1 MVITVGTL
9 GRLVAV
15 CAIASWMQGRVAAQA
30 GKVINLENADNLEGK
45 IVDGQEAREL
55 IGNVRFNQENVRVT
69 CDRALQFIASGKLI
83 LTGNVVVNDDSLTL
97 RAPRGAYYRDERRA
111 EAFDDVRL
119 NDGNVT
125 LTAGYGEYFIE
136 PKRAF
141 FHTHVVVK
149 DAGSVVTS
157 DSLTYFRVEKRSIAT
172 GRVRVVNAADNVT
185 ITGERLEHLSTQQ
198 FSRVTGKP
206 VMVQLDTSVTGT
218 VDTLVVRS
226 RVMES
231 YRDSVKRLIA
241 IDNVE
246 IVRSDL
252 AAIAGTVQFFTQG
265 DSMLL
270 RRAPVVWYQQ
280 TQVTGDSINV
290 YLLKR
295 KLHLVTVMNDA
306 FAASRSD
313 SVRPTRFDQMS
324 GEVMR
329 MYFAARGL
337 ERIEVDDRATSLYHL
352 YEDSLANG
360 VNKTSGDHIIVSFAD
375 GKVQAIRI
383 LGGVEGQYF
392 PENMVEGREQ
402 DYALAGF
409 LWRTNRPQIRVS
421 DIRTAFMQS
430 R

>member
-1 MVITVGTL
+1 MTL
-9 GRLVAV
+9 AGFGRLLAWVAVIVWMHGVAV
-15 CAIASWMQGRVAAQA
+15 CQPGRV
-30 GKVINLENADNLEGK
+30 IILENADNLEGK
-45 IVDGQEAREL
+45 IIDGQDAREL
-55 IGNVRFNQENVRVT
+55 TGNVRFHQENVRVS
-69 CDRALQFIASGKLI
+69 CDRALQFIASGKVI
-83 LTGNVVVNDDSLTL
+83 LTGNVVVNDESLTL

-111 EAFDDVRL
+111 EAFDHVAL
-119 NDGNVT
+119 YDGSVQ

-141 FHTHVVVK
+141 FHTRVLVR
-149 DAGSVVTS
+149 DTGSTVTS
-157 DSLTYFRVEKRSIAT
+157 DSLVYFRTEKRSIAT
-172 GRVRVVNAADNVT
+172 GRVRIVNAADNVT
-185 ITGERLEHLSTQQ
+185 ITGNRLDHFSRQQ
-198 FSRVTGKP
+198 FSRVTGRP
-206 VMVQLDTSVTGT
+206 IMVQLDSSTPGS

-231 YRDSVKRLIA
+231 YRDSVTRLVA
-241 IDNVE
+241 IDSVE

-252 AAIAGTVQFFTQG
+252 AAIAGNVQFFTQA

-270 RRAPVVWYQQ
+270 RQAPVVWYQQ

-290 YLLKR
+290 YLRKR
-295 KLHLVTVMNDA
+295 KLHLVTVMGDA

-324 GEVMR
+324 GELMR
-329 MYFAARGL
+329 MYFAGKGL

-360 VNKTSGDHIIVSFAD
+360 VNKTSGDHIIVFFGD

-392 PENMVEGREQ
+392 PENLVEGREAE
-402 DYALAGF
+402 YALAGF
-409 LWRTNRPQIRVS
+409 LWRTNRPRILPS
-421 DIRTAFMQS
+421 DIRIAFTQN
-430 R
+430 RR

>member
-1 MVITVGTL
+1 MTL
-9 GRLVAV
+9 AGFGKILGCGAAIAWMHGMAV
-15 CAIASWMQGRVAAQA
+15 CQPGRV
-30 GKVINLENADNLEGK
+30 IILENADNLEGK
-45 IVDGQEAREL
+45 IIDGQDAREL
-55 IGNVRFNQENVRVT
+55 IGNVRFHQENVRVS
-69 CDRALQFIASGKLI
+69 CDRALQFIASGKVI

-111 EAFDDVRL
+111 EAFDHVVL
-119 NDGNVT
+119 NDGSVQ
-125 LTAGYGEYFIE
+125 LTAGYGEYFID
-136 PKRAF
+136 PRRAF
-141 FHTHVVVK
+141 FHTRVVVL
-149 DAGSVVTS
+149 DTGSTVTS
-157 DSLTYFRVEKRSIAT
+157 DSLVYFRIEKRSIAT
-172 GRVRVVNAADNVT
+172 GRVRIVNAADNVT
-185 ITGERLEHLSTQQ
+185 ITGDRLDHFSAQQ
-198 FSRVTGKP
+198 FSRVTGGP
-206 VMVQLDTSVTGT
+206 IMVQLDSSTPGS

-231 YRDSVKRLIA
+231 YRDATTRLVA
-241 IDNVE
+241 IDSVE

-252 AAIAGTVQFFTQG
+252 AAIAGNVQFFTQA

-270 RRAPVVWYQQ
+270 RIAPVVWYQQ

-290 YLLKR
+290 YLRKR
-295 KLHLVTVMNDA
+295 KLHLVTVMSDA

-324 GEVMR
+324 GELMR
-329 MYFAARGL
+329 MHFAGKGL

-360 VNKTSGDHIIVSFAD
+360 VNKTSGDHIIVSFGN

-392 PENMVEGREQ
+392 PENLVEGREAE
-402 DYALAGF
+402 YALAGF
-409 LWRTNRPQIRVS
+409 LWRMNRPRILPS
-421 DIRTAFMQS
+421 DIRIAFTQN